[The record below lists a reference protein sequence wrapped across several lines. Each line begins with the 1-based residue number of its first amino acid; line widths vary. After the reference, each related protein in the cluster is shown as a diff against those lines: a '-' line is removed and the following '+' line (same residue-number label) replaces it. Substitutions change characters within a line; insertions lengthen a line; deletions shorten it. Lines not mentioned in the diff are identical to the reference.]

1 MLSIIIP
8 VYNEEKMLPLTT
20 TAISDLL
27 EAASIEYELVF
38 VDDGSKDCSW
48 EVITSLSA
56 DNKHIRAVS
65 FSRNFGK
72 ESAMLAGLAYAKGD
86 ACVIIDADLQF
97 PPEKVIEMHELWKQG
112 YKVVEGVKTSR
123 GREGILHRFSAK
135 MFYNIISRAVGLDM
149 QNASDFRLLDRE
161 VVNTIL
167 KMPEKQIFF
176 RGISSWVGYK
186 STRLEFDVQERK
198 QGTSKWS
205 FTSLIKYA
213 INNITSFSSAP
224 LWLVTFAGILYLIF
238 AIIFSVYTLVM
249 FLVHNAVEGF
259 STVIILIL
267 LTGSIMML
275 AIGIIGYYIS
285 KIFEE
290 VKSRPRYII
299 ENTIENTTDTKLS

>member
-1 MLSIIIP
+1 M
-8 VYNEEKMLPLTT
+8 
-20 TAISDLL
+20 
-27 EAASIEYELVF
+27 
-38 VDDGSKDCSW
+38 
-48 EVITSLSA
+48 
-56 DNKHIRAVS
+56 
-65 FSRNFGK
+65 
-72 ESAMLAGLAYAKGD
+72 
-86 ACVIIDADLQF
+86 
-97 PPEKVIEMHELWKQG
+97 
-112 YKVVEGVKTSR
+112 
-123 GREGILHRFSAK
+123 
-135 MFYNIISRAVGLDM
+135 
-149 QNASDFRLLDRE
+149 
-161 VVNTIL
+161 
-167 KMPEKQIFF
+167 
-176 RGISSWVGYK
+176 
-186 STRLEFDVQERK
+186 QERK